1 VDNDVLRT
9 PATGYSQTLGASR
22 SGQMSESKNKIIKE
36 SFNEDFC
43 GQLEYHLTRTFGNS
57 EDKKFKG
64 FWCDGVLMPFIE
76 SQLTKKSVNDTRKI
90 ITKAW
95 LGYDGQ
101 GEFEMTINFGQ
112 HSLKRYAKGSDLT
125 DCLPSKYS
133 MEWITL
139 DIKRKTIELQ
149 LK

>member
-1 VDNDVLRT
+1 
-9 PATGYSQTLGASR
+9 
-22 SGQMSESKNKIIKE
+22 MSEHKNEIIKE

-43 GQLEYHLTRTFGNS
+43 AQLEYHLTRTFGNS
-57 EDKKFKG
+57 ENKNLKG

-90 ITKAW
+90 VTKAW

-101 GEFEMTINFGQ
+101 GEFEMIIRFGQ
-112 HSLKRYAKGSDLT
+112 RSLSSYAKGYNLT
-125 DCLPSKYS
+125 DCLPGEESLD
-133 MEWITL
+133 WITL
-139 DIKRKTIELQ
+139 DIEEKKIELQ